1 MAGGGSGRCLFTA
14 TQWQELEHQALIYK
28 YMAAGAPVPPDL
40 LLHLRHRAAAAAAAD
55 VDTVPSLAFP
65 PHHLGWGCYGAAAAQ
80 YGRRVEDPEPG
91 RCRRTDGKKWRCS
104 REAYGESKYCEK
116 HMHRGKNRSRKP
128 VEMPPPAAAA
138 VYRPSAL
145 SISPPP
151 HDADAPSYGAG
162 AGAPLQLHLDSFH
175 ASTSPPPSYHITP
188 LFPVSGGYGWSS
200 SKEHC
205 LTLGGVADLSLN
217 KPADHHHH
225 DATSATTTEK
235 PLRDDGRTLWDST
248 QLSISIPTAAASSPD
263 LAIAS
268 AASRYHNNVT
278 HGAVGQS
285 GQDAWRRLTSRMG
298 SPNGL
303 GGRRRPLSKYCE
315 KHMHRGKNRSRKP
328 VEMPPPAAAAVYRP
342 SALSISPPPHDA
354 DAPSYGAG
362 AGAPLQLH
370 LDSFHAST
378 SPPPSYHRYAHTSSA
393 PLFPSSAAGYGG
405 GWSLSKEHCLT
416 LGGAAADL
424 SLDKPA
430 DHHHDATSATTEKPL
445 RRFFDEWPRSD
456 DGRTPWD
463 GTQLSISIPTAV
475 AASPDL
481 AIAGAASRYHSNGDH
496 LRTSE

>member
-1 MAGGGSGRCLFTA
+1 MMAGGGSGRCLFTA

-175 ASTSPPPSYHITP
+175 ASTSPPPSYH
-188 LFPVSGGYGWSS
+188 
-200 SKEHC
+200 
-205 LTLGGVADLSLN
+205 
-217 KPADHHHH
+217 
-225 DATSATTTEK
+225 
-235 PLRDDGRTLWDST
+235 
-248 QLSISIPTAAASSPD
+248 
-263 LAIAS
+263 
-268 AASRYHNNVT
+268 
-278 HGAVGQS
+278 
-285 GQDAWRRLTSRMG
+285 
-298 SPNGL
+298 
-303 GGRRRPLSKYCE
+303 
-315 KHMHRGKNRSRKP
+315 
-328 VEMPPPAAAAVYRP
+328 
-342 SALSISPPPHDA
+342 
-354 DAPSYGAG
+354 
-362 AGAPLQLH
+362 
-370 LDSFHAST
+370 
-378 SPPPSYHRYAHTSSA
+378 RYAHTSSA

-463 GTQLSISIPTAV
+463 GTQLSISIPTAA